1 MSARGVSV
9 SGAPRAFY
17 FAYGAN
23 MSTPVLA
30 GQRGLRPQISEAAEL
45 RGFRLVFDLPG
56 IPLVEPAFASV
67 IAEAG
72 SVVPGVLHALTP
84 PEVQRLDRFE
94 SPRYQRKKLAVVG
107 RSLGEVEAEVY
118 VNRRPRPGGL
128 PSRRYLDLLVRGAE
142 EHGLSEAHI
151 AWLRS
156 HPSGD
161 VALLRPF
168 AGTLFALV
176 RWARVG

>member
-1 MSARGVSV
+1 MS
-9 SGAPRAFY
+9 SGSHGSFY

-23 MSTPVLA
+23 MSSQVLT
-30 GQRGLRPQISEAAEL
+30 GQRGLRPEKSEAAEL
-45 RGFRLVFDLPG
+45 RGYRLVFDLPG

-72 SVVPGVLHALTP
+72 CVVPGVLHALSKE
-84 PEVQRLDRFE
+84 EVRRLDRFE
-94 SPRYQRKKLAVVG
+94 SPRYRRKKLAVVG

-118 VNRRPRPGGL
+118 VNRRPRPGSL

-142 EHGLSEAHI
+142 EHGLSEAHV

-161 VALLRPF
+161 VALLRPL

-176 RWARVG
+176 RWARV